1 MVVYG
6 KQVAKE
12 LAKAKIKPKRIWVKK
27 NLYDFAKKLFPNSE
41 IRVVHPNVISKISGS
56 EEHQGI
62 AILVDIKHKTLKDFL
77 STRKIKNFVVFLD
90 GVQDVGNIGNIIRIT
105 EFFSGDA
112 VIISSEKSPDITP
125 AMIKSSSGSF
135 FHIDIIK
142 EKRKSVLV
150 ELKKMTKIYCF
161 DVRSEKD
168 IFTTKFEFPA
178 TLCFGS
184 EDEGVSS
191 ETLEFSDEVI
201 KIPRFGKTESL
212 NVASSVAIAV
222 SFAIFSHH
230 YNQGNLSLSSYPKI
244 QPSQGFSEKQ
254 ED

>member
-12 LAKAKIKPKRIWVKK
+12 IAKARIKPKRIWVKK
-27 NLYDFAKKLFPNSE
+27 NLYEFAKKLFPNSE
-41 IRVVHPNVISKISGS
+41 IRIVHPNIISKISNS

-62 AILVDIKHKTLKDFL
+62 AILVDIKQKTLKDFL
-77 STRKIKNFVVFLD
+77 STKKVKNFVVFLD
-90 GVQDVGNIGNIIRIT
+90 GVQDVGNIGNIIRIS
-105 EFFSGDA
+105 EFFGGDA
-112 VIISSEKSPDITP
+112 VIMSSEKSPDITP

-142 EKRKSVLV
+142 EKRKAVLG
-150 ELKKMTKIYCF
+150 ELKEMTKIYCF
-161 DVRSEKD
+161 DVRGNKD
-168 IFTTKFEFPA
+168 IFNTKFEFPA

-191 ETLEFSDEVI
+191 ETLEFSDEVVR
-201 KIPRFGKTESL
+201 IPKFGKTESL

-222 SFAIFSHH
+222 SLAIFSHH
-230 YNQGNLSLSSYPKI
+230 YSQGNLSLSSYPKT
-244 QPSQGFSEKQ
+244 QPSQGSSEKQ
-254 ED
+254 EG